1 MEQDEPFQLKA
12 KRIKARCNVSVTEL
26 AEACGVSKSSMSRYL
41 SGEVDPPSSVADKAI
56 AHLETAR
63 RATACF
69 DDAKEEDA
77 EMGALLD
84 KIEAMYL
91 ERIKE
96 LLAHLDYERRQKR
109 TYFIV
114 MLAAISFIII
124 LMLVDILNG
133 NVGWFRH

>member
-56 AHLETAR
+56 AHLETAV
-63 RATACF
+63 RATACV

-96 LLAHLDYERRQKR
+96 LLTHLDYERRQKR

>member
-1 MEQDEPFQLKA
+1 
-12 KRIKARCNVSVTEL
+12 
-26 AEACGVSKSSMSRYL
+26 MSRYL
-41 SGEVDPPSSVADKAI
+41 SGEIDPPSSVADKAI
-56 AHLETAR
+56 AHLETAA
-63 RATACF
+63 RATECV

-96 LLAHLDYERRQKR
+96 LLEHLAYERRQKR

>member
-63 RATACF
+63 RVAACF

-84 KIEAMYL
+84 KIESMYL

>member
-12 KRIKARCNVSVTEL
+12 KRMRDRCRMSVTEL
-26 AEACGVSKSSMSRYL
+26 ATACHVSKSSMSRYL
-41 SGEVDPPSSVADKAI
+41 SGEIDPPSSIADKAI
-56 AHLETAR
+56 AHLETAV
-63 RATACF
+63 RATECV

-96 LLAHLDYERRQKR
+96 LLEHLAYERRQKR

>member
-12 KRIKARCNVSVTEL
+12 KHMKDRCKMSVTEL
-26 AEACGVSKSSMSRYL
+26 AAACGVSKSSMSRYL
-41 SGEVDPPSSVADKAI
+41 SGEVDPPSSIADKAI
-56 AHLETAR
+56 AHLETAT
-63 RATACF
+63 RATECF

-84 KIEAMYL
+84 KVESLYL

-96 LLAHLDYERRQKR
+96 LLEHLAYERRQKR
-109 TYFIV
+109 AYFIV

-124 LMLVDILNG
+124 VMLVDILNG